1 MCVYGAD
8 MGNKHSVKYY
18 LLANSLREFPALNLS
33 RVTGSLEVFRD
44 FLSLCSQM
52 LIASRLGYDCNLESF

>member
-1 MCVYGAD
+1 MCGAD
-8 MGNKHSVKYY
+8 MGNKYSVKYY
-18 LLANSLREFPALNLS
+18 LLANSMREFPALNLS

-52 LIASRLGYDCNLESF
+52 LKTLRLGYDCNRMSF